1 MPSNVSICLILP
13 AYNEE
18 ITIKKSILDFHKT
31 LKHMDIW
38 VIDNCSSDKTSIIAK
53 KTIKD
58 NKIAGGVI
66 RELKKGKSNAVRRAF
81 LELDYDVYV
90 MCDADCTYPSRTLK
104 FLVKP
109 VLDNQF
115 DMVVGNRHSNK
126 VYSSQNKRIFHNFGN
141 NLIRKLVN
149 ILFNNKFN
157 DILSGYRVF
166 NKSFVKSYPII
177 YSGFELE
184 TDMSIFA
191 AVNNLRVLEVP
202 IDYMNRP
209 EGSVSKLNTF
219 KDGFRVLITI
229 FNLFRHYKPMLF
241 FGTLGFVTLLIGLL
255 FGFFVVKEY
264 ILFSYVYK
272 VPLAILSGFTVLT
285 SFLLFLIAAIL
296 DSISNQSRK
305 QDQIRIINF
314 NKK

>member
-1 MPSNVSICLILP
+1 
-13 AYNEE
+13 
-18 ITIKKSILDFHKT
+18 
-31 LKHMDIW
+31 
-38 VIDNCSSDKTSIIAK
+38 
-53 KTIKD
+53 
-58 NKIAGGVI
+58 
-66 RELKKGKSNAVRRAF
+66 
-81 LELDYDVYV
+81 
-90 MCDADCTYPSRTLK
+90 
-104 FLVKP
+104 
-109 VLDNQF
+109 
-115 DMVVGNRHSNK
+115 
-126 VYSSQNKRIFHNFGN
+126 
-141 NLIRKLVN
+141 
-149 ILFNNKFN
+149 
-157 DILSGYRVF
+157 LSGYRVF